1 MEVFGYILLALI
13 MIFLKPMLKIL
24 FSTTKKEGEIYYP
37 NGKVK
42 GRAELNGQNQL
53 NGIEERFY
61 ESGKIKAKLHWHNNV
76 LEGVSEFY
84 YENGNLKSRVILING
99 KVNGIME
106 NYYENG
112 KLESRIPFEND
123 EPLGIAEDYYENGNL
138 ESKYY
143 IDGLHR
149 EHICCWCEDGK
160 ENEVVN
166 TYNKIMREVRR
177 K

>member
-84 YENGNLKSRVILING
+84 YENGNLEARIPYFEGVING
-99 KVNGIME
+99 TSEKFYN
-106 NYYENG
+106 
-112 KLESRIPFEND
+112 
-123 EPLGIAEDYYENGNL
+123 NGNL
-138 ESKYY
+138 KLKL
-143 IDGLHR
+143 IL
-149 EHICCWCEDGK
+149 
-160 ENEVVN
+160 
-166 TYNKIMREVRR
+166 KIILLMVL
-177 K
+177 

>member
-1 MEVFGYILLALI
+1 MKTILLFMLKGI
-13 MIFLKPMLKIL
+13 LFWIVLIFLISTFMAILSALKGVRGYQ
-24 FSTTKKEGEIYYP
+24 FYYP

-42 GRAELNGQNQL
+42 NRVYLKRRKELVG
-53 NGIEERFY
+53 
-61 ESGKIKAKLHWHNNV
+61 
-76 LEGVSEFY
+76 LEKKY